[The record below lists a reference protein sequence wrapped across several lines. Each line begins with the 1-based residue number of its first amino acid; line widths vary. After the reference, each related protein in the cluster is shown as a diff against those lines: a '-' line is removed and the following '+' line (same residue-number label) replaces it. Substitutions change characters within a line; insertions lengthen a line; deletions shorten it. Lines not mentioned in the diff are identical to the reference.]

1 MKAWM
6 AVIETPRGVW
16 ESTATVC
23 TGHEAE
29 FRARQ
34 YAWNKFMAEAIPD
47 FMTKGLDGLR
57 HSFERAAQSNG
68 CRAIVTEVELSTAQ
82 DK

>member
-23 TGHEAE
+23 VGHEAE
-29 FRARQ
+29 YRARQ
-34 YAWNKFMAEAIPD
+34 NAWNKFMAEAIPD

-57 HSFERAAQSNG
+57 HSFENAARSNG
-68 CRAIVTEVELSTAQ
+68 CRAIVTEVDLPEAR
-82 DK
+82 DR